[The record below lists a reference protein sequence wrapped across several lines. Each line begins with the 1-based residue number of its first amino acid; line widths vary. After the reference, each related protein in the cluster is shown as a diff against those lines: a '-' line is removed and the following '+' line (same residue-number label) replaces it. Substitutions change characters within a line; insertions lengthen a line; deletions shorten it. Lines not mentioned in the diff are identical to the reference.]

1 MIKGFGGRIDS
12 NLCAAEIVRSDYR
25 TAEVFNRYGIEF
37 CCGIKFPLKMICE
50 NKGIEYDELET
61 ELIKS
66 RRQISISNQLNFE
79 DWKIDFLTDYIINVH
94 HEYLRKSLPVM
105 ENQLKKFIAEH
116 QKKYPYLGELGTQ
129 FAFLQ
134 KMMIPHLEQ
143 EEEIIFPYIRQISH
157 AYESKEAYASLL
169 VRTLRKPVEAMMHH
183 EHESLEKIIRQFR
196 LLSNNYTT
204 PESACTSHRLAFS
217 YLKELDED
225 LVQHLYLEN
234 ELLFPKAIAMEKELL
249 KAS

>member
-1 MIKGFGGRIDS
+1 MIKDFVRGIDGS
-12 NLCAAEIVRSDYR
+12 LCAADIVKSDYR
-25 TAEVFNRYGIEF
+25 TAKVFKRYGIEY
-37 CCGIKFPLKMICE
+37 CCGIKFPIKLICE
-50 NKGIEYDELET
+50 NKGIEYVELES
-61 ELIKS
+61 ELVRA
-66 RRQISISNQLNFE
+66 RRQISVSNQLNFE

-105 ENQLKKFIAEH
+105 EDQLNKFIIEN
-116 QKKYPYLGELGTQ
+116 QKKYPFLVELGTQ
-129 FAFLQ
+129 FTALQ

-143 EEEIIFPYIRQISH
+143 EEAIIFPYIRQISH
-157 AYESKEAYASLL
+157 AYESKETYASLL

-183 EHESLEKIIRQFR
+183 EHESLEKIILQFR
-196 LLSNNYTT
+196 KLTENYTA
-204 PESACTSHRLAFS
+204 PDNACTSHRLAFS
-217 YLKELDED
+217 YLKELDDD

>member
-25 TAEVFNRYGIEF
+25 TAEVFTRYGIEF
-37 CCGIKFPLKMICE
+37 CCGIKFPLKLICE
-50 NKGIEYDELET
+50 NKGIEYDELEA
-61 ELIKS
+61 ELIKA
-66 RRQISISNQLNFE
+66 RRHISISNQLNFE

-94 HEYLRKSLPVM
+94 HQYLRRSLPVM
-105 ENQLKKFIAEH
+105 EDQLKKFIAEH
-116 QKKYPYLGELGTQ
+116 QKKYAYLSELGTQ
-129 FAFLQ
+129 FASL
-134 KMMIPHLEQ
+134 KRMMIPHLEQ

-196 LLSNNYTT
+196 LLTHHYTA

-217 YLKELDED
+217 YLKELDDD